1 MEELLVRSKQAPL
14 KFHIRPDYLG
24 DRDKMLSELR
34 FVDQVIHHIDRV
46 QELHLFLPP
55 LVEENF
61 FPKLSSPAPRLQDLR
76 ISTLFGSSQWELP
89 SVLFDGDTPALRTLQ
104 LYNFPVAWYSF
115 KLSSLTT
122 LNLCHLP
129 ARFQQ
134 NTGELLATLRCMQDL
149 IHLYLHN
156 ALASAAD
163 FLSSTAFHTFQKFNL
178 PHLSCLSLGAPFST
192 AAALLSCA
200 NIPLKTEVGLKCR
213 PETIP
218 PLTILLCSAPFS
230 QKDLTRRTISHHP
243 RQFAHW
249 SLKSRGGWHYS
260 LSVHW
265 NAMIVPFPYH
275 PHEITASLS
284 RPAFNLTNRR
294 QAVGIAS

>member
-34 FVDQVIHHIDRV
+34 FVDQLIHHIERV

-76 ISTLFGSSQWELP
+76 ISTLFASSQWELP

-134 NTGELLATLRCMQDL
+134 NTGELRSGVCKISYIYISTMPLLVLLIFFLARRFIPSRNSIYPTF
-149 IHLYLHN
+149 
-156 ALASAAD
+156 LA
-163 FLSSTAFHTFQKFNL
+163 
-178 PHLSCLSLGAPFST
+178 C
-192 AAALLSCA
+192 
-200 NIPLKTEVGLKCR
+200 
-213 PETIP
+213 
-218 PLTILLCSAPFS
+218 
-230 QKDLTRRTISHHP
+230 
-243 RQFAHW
+243 
-249 SLKSRGGWHYS
+249 
-260 LSVHW
+260 LSVHHFRRLLRCCLVQ
-265 NAMIVPFPYH
+265 I
-275 PHEITASLS
+275 S
-284 RPAFNLTNRR
+284 R
-294 QAVGIAS
+294 